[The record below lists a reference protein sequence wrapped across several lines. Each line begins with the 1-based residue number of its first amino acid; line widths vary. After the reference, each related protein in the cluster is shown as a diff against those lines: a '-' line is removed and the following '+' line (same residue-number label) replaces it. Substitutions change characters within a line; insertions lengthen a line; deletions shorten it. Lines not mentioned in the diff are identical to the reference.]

1 MTDKAQPSFIPYSL
15 ERVSESEMI
24 EKSRA
29 FVDSIGK
36 RRSVRDFSTKPF
48 PMEIIENAIRAA
60 GTAPSG
66 ANKQPWTYCVVT
78 NADLKR
84 RIRVSAEEEEFRN
97 YNGRMSESW
106 LDDLEPLGTNHQK
119 PFIED
124 APALIIVFKKI
135 YDHEDT
141 TLAKKNN
148 YYVNES
154 IGISV
159 GLLLTALHQ
168 SGLATLTHT
177 PSPMNFL
184 EKLLNRPAN
193 ERAYLNIPVGYPK
206 NDAEVPNIHRKSLD
220 DIMVSY
226 I

>member
-1 MTDKAQPSFIPYSL
+1 M
-15 ERVSESEMI
+15 
-24 EKSRA
+24 
-29 FVDSIGK
+29 DSMWK
-36 RRSVRDFSTKPF
+36 RRSVRDFSTEDF
-48 PMEIIENAIRAA
+48 PMEVIYNAIRAA
-60 GTAPSG
+60 GSAPSG
-66 ANKQPWTYCVVT
+66 ANKQPWTFCVVT
-78 NADLKR
+78 NPDLKR

-97 YNGRMSESW
+97 YHGRMSESW
-106 LDDLEPLGTNHQK
+106 LEDLRPLGTDHKK

-124 APALIIVFKKI
+124 APVLIIVFKKI
-135 YDHEDT
+135 YDQQENT
-141 TLAKKNN
+141 ESKKTN
-148 YYVNES
+148 YYVGES
-154 IGISV
+154 IGIAV
-159 GLLLTALHQ
+159 GMLLTALHQ

-206 NDAEVPNIHRKSLD
+206 NDVEVPNIHRKSLD

>member
-1 MTDKAQPSFIPYSL
+1 MHNQSDTGFLPLEYKRLKKEEMVDNSQSFF
-15 ERVSESEMI
+15 
-24 EKSRA
+24 A
-29 FVDSIGK
+29 SISA
-36 RRSVRDFSTKPF
+36 RRSVREFSTDPV
-48 PMEIIENAIRAA
+48 PMEVIENAIRAA
-60 GTAPSG
+60 GSAPSG
-66 ANKQPWTYCVVT
+66 ANKQPWTFCVVT

-97 YNGRMSESW
+97 YHGRMSETW
-106 LDDLEPLGTNHQK
+106 LEDLKPLGTDHKK

-124 APALIIVFKKI
+124 APVLIVVFKKI
-135 YDHEDT
+135 YDQQEQSES
-141 TLAKKNN
+141 KKTN
-148 YYVNES
+148 YYVGES
-154 IGISV
+154 IGIAV
-159 GLLLTALHQ
+159 GILLTALHQ

-206 NDAEVPNIHRKSLD
+206 KGTKVPNIHRKSLE

>member
-1 MTDKAQPSFIPYSL
+1 MSDKDQHTFIPLPY
-15 ERVSESEMI
+15 ERMGESEMI
-24 EKSRA
+24 EKSRSFA
-29 FVDSIGK
+29 DSISK
-36 RRSVRDFSTKPF
+36 RRSVREFSTDPV

-60 GTAPSG
+60 GSAPSG

-78 NADLKR
+78 CADLKR

-97 YNGRMSESW
+97 YHGRMSESW
-106 LDDLEPLGTNHQK
+106 LEDLEPLGTNHQK

-124 APALIIVFKKI
+124 APVLIIVFKKI
-135 YDHEDT
+135 YDQEEPT
-141 TLAKKNN
+141 GSKKNN

-159 GLLLTALHQ
+159 GMLLTALHQ

-206 NDAEVPNIHRKSLD
+206 NGTEVPNIHRKGLD